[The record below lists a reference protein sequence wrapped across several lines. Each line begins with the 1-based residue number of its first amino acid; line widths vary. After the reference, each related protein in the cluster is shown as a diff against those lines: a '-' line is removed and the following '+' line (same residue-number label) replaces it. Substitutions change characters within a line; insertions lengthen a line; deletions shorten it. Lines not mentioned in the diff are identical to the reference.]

1 MNRTSQFLLL
11 AITLSSAALLL
22 AAKSPT
28 ADDANSGKPIVVR
41 GLVRDIAC
49 PVQNHQSTSRHFNRK
64 CAEACARQGSPL
76 AILTDDGTMYMTI
89 SDAMPDAAQNEKLMP
104 FVGKY
109 VQATGTSYER
119 MGLHTIAIK
128 EIHEDKTVVVKDD
141 LE

>member
-1 MNRTSQFLLL
+1 MKRTHRFLLL
-11 AITLSSAALLL
+11 AVTLLSGVLLL
-22 AAKSPT
+22 AAKPIS
-28 ADDANSGKPIVVR
+28 DDANSGKPIVVR

-89 SDAMPDAAQNEKLMP
+89 SDSMPDAAQNEKLMP

-128 EIHEDKTVVVKDD
+128 EIHEDKTVTLRDD

>member
-22 AAKSPT
+22 AAKPRS
-28 ADDANSGKPIVVR
+28 DDANSKPIVVR

-64 CAEACARQGSPL
+64 CVEACARQGSPL
-76 AILTDDGTMYMTI
+76 AILTDDGTIYMTI
-89 SDAMPDAAQNEKLMP
+89 SDAMPDAAQKDKLMP

-109 VQATGTSYER
+109 VQATGTTYER

-128 EIHEDKTVVVKDD
+128 EIHEDKTVALKDD

>member
-1 MNRTSQFLLL
+1 MKRTHQLLLL
-11 AITLSSAALLL
+11 AVVLFAVALLL
-22 AAKSPT
+22 AAKPSS
-28 ADDANSGKPIVVR
+28 DDANSGKPIVVR

-76 AILTDDGTMYMTI
+76 AILTNDGTMYMTI
-89 SDAMPDAAQNEKLMP
+89 SDSMPDAAHNQKLMP

-109 VQATGTSYER
+109 VQATGTTYER

-128 EIHEDKTVVVKDD
+128 EIHEDKSVALRDD